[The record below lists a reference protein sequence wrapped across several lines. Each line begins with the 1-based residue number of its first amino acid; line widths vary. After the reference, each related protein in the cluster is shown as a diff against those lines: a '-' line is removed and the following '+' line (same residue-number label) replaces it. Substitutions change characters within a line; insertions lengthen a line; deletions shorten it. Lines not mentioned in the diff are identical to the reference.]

1 MFLIK
6 TQQKLCHIS
15 ICVKKYVQSCVCQK
29 KVVILQRKMNKYN
42 YMKKLFLILAAV
54 MMTVSVME
62 AKSLVVYF
70 SATGTTKAAAEQI
83 AKEQKADIW
92 EIVPAEKY
100 TAADLDW
107 RNKQS
112 RSSIE
117 MADPEARPAIKQ
129 CTNIQPYDVIYV
141 GYPIWWGVCPRII
154 NSWIDN
160 NLPQLEG
167 KKLIPFATSG
177 SSTIEQSVEYLRKTY
192 PSLKWEN
199 GKLMNK

>member
-1 MFLIK
+1 
-6 TQQKLCHIS
+6 
-15 ICVKKYVQSCVCQK
+15 
-29 KVVILQRKMNKYN
+29 
-42 YMKKLFLILAAV
+42 MKKLFLILAAA
-54 MMTVSVME
+54 MMTAGVME

-92 EIVPAEKY
+92 EIEPAEQY

-117 MADPEARPAIKQ
+117 MADPDARPAIKQ
-129 CTNIQPYDVIYV
+129 CTDIQPYDVIYV

-167 KKLIPFATSG
+167 KQLIPFATSG

-192 PSLKWEN
+192 PTLKLED
-199 GKLMNK
+199 GQLKNK